1 MTKLAK
7 KTWTCQVGHGCKK
20 ASDVTEAKD
29 EQDNKGVVEKYRK
42 FSSVVSR
49 DDVGVARKPTPPPQ
63 EMQKCVDESSMRL
76 KEEVTPKETSKEKKE
91 EEKEKEQ
98 EREKEEET
106 QDIDEDLEALKKR
119 LVRFYEVYKPNQIP
133 RVPDIAKKYAHR
145 TNELFQALEVRNLFS
160 HFFFFFY
167 QSNSHTRIYIYTEKI
182 RSRTH

>member
-1 MTKLAK
+1 
-7 KTWTCQVGHGCKK
+7 
-20 ASDVTEAKD
+20 
-29 EQDNKGVVEKYRK
+29 
-42 FSSVVSR
+42 VSR

-160 HFFFFFY
+160 HFFFLFLSIKFTY
-167 QSNSHTRIYIYTEKI
+167 TYIYIYRKNTVQNPLKI
-182 RSRTH
+182 KHQIPQTRTTTQLPMRRMRREHQKQIRMIH